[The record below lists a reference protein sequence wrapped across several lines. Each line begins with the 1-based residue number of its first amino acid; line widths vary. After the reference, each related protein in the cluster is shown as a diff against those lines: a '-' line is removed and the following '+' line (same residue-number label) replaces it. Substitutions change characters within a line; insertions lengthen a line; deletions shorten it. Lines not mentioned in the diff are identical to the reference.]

1 MKKVIA
7 MMAMLVSINAS
18 AEMEKDAY
26 DIWPLHQLMTTS
38 TTITLV
44 RARDVDE
51 VREIC
56 NKESV
61 RRGKGRF
68 GHKIDACSF
77 WDKSSRGHVCTI
89 VVPVWTNND
98 AFGHEARHCFQ
109 GSFH

>member
-7 MMAMLVSINAS
+7 MIAMLVSINAS

-26 DIWPLHQLMTTS
+26 DIWSLHQVMTTS

-44 RARDVDE
+44 RARDIDE

-56 NKESV
+56 DRESV

-77 WDKSSRGHVCTI
+77 WDNSPRGHVCTI
-89 VVPVWTNND
+89 VVSVWTNND
-98 AFGHEARHCFQ
+98 AIGHETRHCFQ
-109 GSFH
+109 GKFH